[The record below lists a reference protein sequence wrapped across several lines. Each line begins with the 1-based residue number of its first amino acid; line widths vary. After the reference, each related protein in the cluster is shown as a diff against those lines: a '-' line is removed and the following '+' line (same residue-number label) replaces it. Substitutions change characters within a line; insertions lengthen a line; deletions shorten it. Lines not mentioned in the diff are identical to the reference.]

1 MESLCSW
8 PKIIPKLHFKFSQV
22 LVLQSVPSKW
32 VILSVSP
39 KSFDYGLQHFKGQA
53 TSTVRQLGQFLSIW
67 ERGGYFGTRGN
78 ARKVNEH
85 CIKKKER
92 NQHRTKDTLL
102 LKVSQPLC
110 MLPDFGSGPTCPEL
124 HNKIIKRNGEKQQIP
139 LITFPPRSCIAVTV
153 CGWRLL
159 EMQMLE

>member
-1 MESLCSW
+1 MYEREGDILALEGMQEKSMNV
-8 PKIIPKLHFKFSQV
+8 V
-22 LVLQSVPSKW
+22 L
-32 VILSVSP
+32 
-39 KSFDYGLQHFKGQA
+39 
-53 TSTVRQLGQFLSIW
+53 
-67 ERGGYFGTRGN
+67 
-78 ARKVNEH
+78 
-85 CIKKKER
+85 KKKRER
-92 NQHRTKDTLL
+92 NQCRSKDTLL

-139 LITFPPRSCIAVTV
+139 LITFPPSSCIAATV